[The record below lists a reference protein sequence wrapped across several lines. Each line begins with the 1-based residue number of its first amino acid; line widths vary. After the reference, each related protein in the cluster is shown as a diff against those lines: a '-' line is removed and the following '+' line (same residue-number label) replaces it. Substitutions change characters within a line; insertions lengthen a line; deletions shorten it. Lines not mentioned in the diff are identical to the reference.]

1 MYMRG
6 LAGSMCV
13 VSPMPRPVEC
23 VPMEAHICF
32 HYPPAS
38 MLSDTRFSRF
48 RWPAVTL
55 IALYFGFFYFE
66 ILRRILY
73 EYHQSDF
80 FHFYAATVAMSQGQ
94 DIYHSGTGGYVYPP
108 LLAFLYLPL
117 AHLTDVGAAAI
128 ALTINVPLMLASLLV
143 GARVAQMRLLHEIDE
158 QPTATGLLPLIA
170 ALTAFITFGRV
181 KAELTIMQTDVI
193 VLAAYVFAIYWVDRR
208 PALAGA
214 VLGFAMNIKY
224 YTLPGLLYFLLRRRW
239 SAAAWFVIATV
250 FFAFLPSLKVG
261 LHTDLQYIAIA
272 SGGVLR
278 SIGIQTAQAET
289 ARVHRI
295 YESLSVSITSGI
307 SRIFR
312 RSHPELTMPLTGLVI
327 VMFIVLVAGWYR
339 RRGLPLFSWPARAA
353 QRVWPFRQLILLEWA
368 GLMIAAVVFSPDSN
382 LRHMVLVLFTNAIA
396 FTLVLAGRD
405 RATKVPLVLGLLLQL
420 FAFDTIGHVH
430 SQRVTDAFFYVGGQ
444 GWCILIF
451 YGIVLWAGLRE
462 ISLRPEDAVL
472 RTAAK

>member
-1 MYMRG
+1 
-6 LAGSMCV
+6 
-13 VSPMPRPVEC
+13 
-23 VPMEAHICF
+23 MEARIPF

-38 MLSDTRFSRF
+38 MLSDTRFSRL
-48 RWPAVTL
+48 RWPAVTA

-66 ILRRILY
+66 ILRRILWDH
-73 EYHQSDF
+73 HQSDF
-80 FHFYAATVAMSQGQ
+80 FHFYAATVAMSQEQ
-94 DIYHSGTGGYVYPP
+94 DIYHSGSGGYVYPP

-117 AHLTDVGAAAI
+117 AHLSDVGAAAV

-143 GARVAQMRLLHEIDE
+143 GSRVAQKRLLHQTHDE
-158 QPTATGLLPLIA
+158 PRSPGLLPLIA
-170 ALTAFITFGRV
+170 ALTALITFGRV

-193 VLAAYVFAIYWVDRR
+193 VLAAYVFAIHWMDRR

-224 YTLPGLLYFLLRRRW
+224 YTLPGLPYFLLRRRW
-239 SAAAWFVIATV
+239 SAATWFIISTI
-250 FFAFLPSLKVG
+250 FFALLPSLRVG

-278 SIGIQTAQAET
+278 SIGIQTAQSET
-289 ARVHRI
+289 ARVHLI
-295 YESLSVSITSGI
+295 YEPLSVSITSGLA
-307 SRIFR
+307 RIFR
-312 RSHPELTMPLTGLVI
+312 RSHPGLAIPLMGVI
-327 VMFIVLVAGWYR
+327 IAMFIALAAAWYR
-339 RRGLPLFSWPARAA
+339 GRRLPFFKWPSQAD
-353 QRVWPFRQLILLEWA
+353 QRDWPFRQLIPLEWA
-368 GLMIAAVVFSPDSN
+368 GLMIAAIVFSPDSN

-396 FTLVLAGRD
+396 ITLILAGRD
-405 RATKVPLVLGLLLQL
+405 RRTKIPLILGLLLQF

-430 SQRVTDAFFYVGGQ
+430 SQRVTDAFFYIGGQ

-462 ISLRPEDAVL
+462 IAIRSEDAAL

>member
-1 MYMRG
+1 MDARFS
-6 LAGSMCV
+6 L
-13 VSPMPRPVEC
+13 
-23 VPMEAHICF
+23 

-38 MLSDTRFSRF
+38 MLSDSRFSRF
-48 RWPAVTL
+48 RWPAVTA

-66 ILRRILY
+66 ILRRILF
-73 EYHQSDF
+73 EHHQSDF

-94 DIYHSGTGGYVYPP
+94 DVYRSGTGGYVYPP

-117 AHLTDVGAAAI
+117 AHLSDVAAAAI

-143 GARVAQMRLLHEIDE
+143 GSRVAQVRLLHQTDDA
-158 QPTATGLLPLIA
+158 PTTTGLLPLIA

-193 VLAAYVFAIYWVDRR
+193 VLAAYVFALHWMDRR

-250 FFAFLPSLKVG
+250 FFALLPALRVG
-261 LHTDLQYIAIA
+261 LHRDLQYLSIA

-278 SIGIQTAQAET
+278 SIGVQTAQTET

-295 YESLSVSITSGI
+295 YESLSVSITSGV

-312 RSHPELTMPLTGLVI
+312 TSHPGFTMPLTGLVI
-327 VMFIVLVAGWYR
+327 VMFIVLAAWWYR
-339 RRGLPLFSWPARAA
+339 RRAFPFFIWPANAA
-353 QRVWPFRQLILLEWA
+353 QEVWPFRQLIPLEWA
-368 GLMIAAVVFSPDSN
+368 GLMIAAIVFSPDSN

-396 FTLVLAGRD
+396 FTLILAGRD
-405 RATKVPLVLGLLLQL
+405 RPTKVPLVLGLLLQL

-430 SQRVTDAFFYVGGQ
+430 SQRVTDAFFYVGGH
-444 GWCILIF
+444 GWCILTF

-462 ISLRPEDAVL
+462 ISLRSEGAPL
-472 RTAAK
+472 PTAAK